1 MKENCLCI
9 RNYINTDRNSPDY
22 EAERRNLAS
31 EITDP
36 AVLDR
41 SSLLPDDSPL
51 KIESQII
58 TDAFEAVTNGMENPG
73 VIEALEKIPED
84 SVLVSWKYIT
94 LAVKAFY
101 DGDYGRMTEIL
112 SSVEEFSPAK
122 KLERVLLHLSGIKE
136 LEDPSKKEL
145 KLIKS
150 IRQDRSLFS
159 DARDQIKSA
168 LEDESEELFTET
180 VLLIVREM
188 KSRFPEEAE
197 RLAVWSIRTA
207 SEREFSQTLFLKG
220 YKLIFGN
227 TEGLRLFALAL
238 DKTEPDIAVLFWIQS
253 FISRLKSG
261 DTPKAEA
268 AAYLKIISMKI
279 DSSVSGGFIDSEEK
293 EFMTGL
299 FNLAEKLR
307 QDISVYFPSVNLP
320 DGRTDDPFMIIRQ
333 LEDAFTEDSED
344 KTEDR
349 KETAAAARGAAVQP
363 EMRKEP
369 LQLSLF

>member
-36 AVLDR
+36 VVLDR

-58 TDAFEAVTNGMENPG
+58 MDAFEAVTNGMENPG
-73 VIEALEKIPED
+73 VIEALEKVPED

-101 DGDYGRMTEIL
+101 DGDYGRMTGFL

-145 KLIKS
+145 KLIKN

-197 RLAVWSIRTA
+197 RLAIWSIRTA
-207 SEREFSQTLFLKG
+207 SEKEFSQTLFLKG
-220 YKLIFGN
+220 FKLIFGN
-227 TEGLRLFALAL
+227 TEGLRMFALAL
-238 DKTEPDIAVLFWIQS
+238 DETEPDIAVLFWIQS

-279 DSSVSGGFIDSEEK
+279 DRSVSRGFIDSEEK

-307 QDISVYFPSVNLP
+307 QDISVYFPSVNLH
-320 DGRTDDPFMIIRQ
+320 DSSTDDPFMIIRQ

-344 KTEDR
+344 KTEGR
-349 KETAAAARGAAVQP
+349 KETAAAARSAAVQP
-363 EMRKEP
+363 ETRKEP